1 MDRYEQYGRLD
12 DRPIKDLESGF
23 KGFNNRLR
31 PDQLPTGVLEESLN
45 GRCDIGG
52 DWQTRKGIQSRLAPF
67 TSPSFVLPFTLYANV
82 TSSSLAGP
90 STGVITINFSSAH
103 GIVDQTLVNVS
114 GITGVTPDPN
124 GNKIAT
130 VTSATA
136 LTISETGATGTAGG
150 TATVGSGDLND
161 NDIVGV
167 YGCMPFYDDANY
179 NSSYILIAGNVAVTA
194 FNLTTNVTTN
204 IPYPTGVSVFQDVD
218 MIQFDNKVYIHR
230 DGFTAMEWDG
240 DFTGSPAFTNVPNG
254 DFTQP
259 VSFSV
264 TAFEITNNVGK
275 VTVSTP
281 STHGLSVGDKVVL
294 TSVGSS
300 GLTKNDEFSVSEIG
314 SSSIFFFNVT
324 SPNLTS
330 ISDTK
335 WTQAISQ
342 GMGFTHSPA
351 PPFAIVHQKRL
362 VVPFNYTMTGS
373 SGSPTITDRKV
384 RDELLFSLV
393 SDSDVFDY
401 IYGQFKFMSRK
412 SDYLVGVHSFSDDQL
427 VVLNR
432 ESIYV
437 VSNSLDLKEAQTTL
451 LSSDLGCIARSSIQ
465 QVADKLMFLSD
476 NGVYALDFKDLY
488 NLRGQDVPLSE
499 SINSSINRINQN
511 AVENVQSVYF
521 DNRYYMAAPIDGSSV
536 NNAVFIFN
544 FLNREWESID
554 TVDDPN
560 WDYRYLIVAGDGDTR
575 GVYAVNQNGG
585 VHRLDSL
592 DSGNDNI
599 ISQIGGVTSSP
610 SINGVA
616 TTRAINGN
624 DLDRKK
630 WKLWD
635 LHVESSTNSNS
646 NATLSAITENI
657 DATIALGSIE
667 SFHKGVLASGEDIS
681 IRGRFGPNRA
691 YSIQFKFESTQG
703 RPKIRAVKISGNKT
717 FRSTNE
723 AV

>member
-1 MDRYEQYGRLD
+1 MDRYEQYGKLD

-67 TSPSFVLPFTLYANV
+67 TSPGFVLPFTLYANV

-90 STGVITINFSSAH
+90 SAGVITINFSSAH

-136 LTISETGATGTAGG
+136 LTISQTGATGTAGG

-167 YGCMPFYDDANY
+167 YGCMPFYDDAN
-179 NSSYILIAGNVAVTA
+179 NNASYVLIAGNVSVTA
-194 FNLTTNVTTN
+194 FNLTTNATTN

-218 MIQFDNKVYIHR
+218 MIQFNNKVYIHR

-259 VSFSV
+259 VRLGDGGGNTSISDSV
-264 TAFEITNNVGK
+264 
-275 VTVSTP
+275 VTVNSTA
-281 STHGLSVGDKVVL
+281 HGLSVGEVVVVTESSDAL
-294 TSVGSS
+294 VVGDSYTVAS
-300 GLTKNDEFSVSEIG
+300 IPDANTFTFYAQYDDEG
-314 SSSIFFFNVT
+314 SHNNHYSKKT
-324 SPNLTS
+324 
-330 ISDTK
+330 
-335 WTQAISQ
+335 SQ
-342 GMGFTHSPA
+342 GLGFTHSPA
-351 PPFAIVHQKRL
+351 PPFAVVHQKRL

-393 SDSDVFDY
+393 SDSDAFDY

-521 DNRYYMAAPIDGSSV
+521 DNRYYMAVPIDGSSV

-599 ISQIGGVTSSP
+599 ISQIGGTASSP
-610 SINGVA
+610 LINGVA

-635 LHVESSTNSNS
+635 LHVESSASANS

-657 DATIALGSIE
+657 DDTIALGSIE

>member
-1 MDRYEQYGRLD
+1 MDRYEKYGRLD
-12 DRPIKDLESGF
+12 DRPIKDIESGF
-23 KGFNNRLR
+23 KGFNNRIR
-31 PDQLPTGVLEESLN
+31 PDQLPNGVLEESLN
-45 GRCDIGG
+45 GRCDLGG
-52 DWQTRKGIQSRLAPF
+52 EWQTRKAIQIKLAPF
-67 TSPSFVLPFTLYANV
+67 ASPNFVLPFNLYANV
-82 TSSSLAGP
+82 TSSSLSGP

-103 GIVDQTLVNVS
+103 GITDQTLVNVS

-136 LTISETGATGTAGG
+136 LTISESGATGTAGG
-150 TATVGSGDLND
+150 TATVGSAYLDD
-161 NDIVGV
+161 NAIVKI
-167 YGCMPFYDDANY
+167 YGSMSFYDDAN
-179 NSSYILIAGNVAVTA
+179 NNASYILVAGNTSATA
-194 FNLTTNVTTN
+194 FNLSTNATSS
-204 IPYPTGVSVFQDVD
+204 IAYPTGVTISQDVD
-218 MIQFDNKVYIHR
+218 MIQFDNKVYIHQ
-230 DGFTAMEWDG
+230 DGVTAMEWDG
-240 DFTGSPAFTNVPNG
+240 DFTGTPAFTNVPNG

-259 VSFSV
+259 VSFSS

-314 SSSIFFFNVT
+314 SSSIFFFSVT
-324 SPNLTS
+324 SPNLSS
-330 ISDTK
+330 ITDTK

-342 GMGFTHSPA
+342 GVGFTHSPA
-351 PPFAIVHQKRL
+351 PPFAVVHQKRM

-401 IYGQFKFMSRK
+401 IYGQFKFMSKK
-412 SDYLVGVHSFSDDQL
+412 SDFIVGVHSFSDDQL

-432 ESIYV
+432 ESIFV

-465 QVADKLMFLSD
+465 QIGNKLMFLSD
-476 NGVYALDFKDLY
+476 NGVYALDFRDLY
-488 NLRGQDVPLSE
+488 NLRGQDIPLSE
-499 SINSSINRINQN
+499 SINSSINRINQD
-511 AVENVQSVYF
+511 AVEKVKSVYF
-521 DNRYYMAAPIDGSSV
+521 DNRYYLAAPIDGSSE
-536 NNAVFIFN
+536 NNAIFIFN
-544 FLNREWESID
+544 FLNKEWESID
-554 TVDDPN
+554 TVNDDK
-560 WDYRYLIVAGDGDTR
+560 WDYRDILVAGDGGSR

-585 VHRLDSL
+585 IHRLDAL

-599 ISQIGGVTSSP
+599 ITQIGGSP
-610 SINGVA
+610 ISVLINGVA

-635 LHVESSTNSNS
+635 LHVESSPSANS
-646 NATLSAITENI
+646 NAALSAITENI
-657 DATIALGSIE
+657 DATIDLGSIK
-667 SFHKGVLASGEDIS
+667 SYHKGLLQSGEDIS

-691 YSIQFKFESTQG
+691 YSIQFKLESTQG

-723 AV
+723 AI